1 MRKHFILTVCLILLF
16 LQSLGLNVCASTT
29 SIFET
34 TNLSENEISQI
45 WQNIN
50 VRNSLDSISLSS
62 IGLPIVSFDVSENG
76 MILLGFKGNKV
87 AVVDEDTVTN
97 FFEFSNDGSFYVQWN
112 ENNILLLL
120 VRGSIIVELS
130 SNGQFINMTKADENS
145 IQNTYLW
152 NQISK
157 KNHLNNGEYFYCIK
171 NKLGFLNIFSSS
183 YSQLIKTD
191 SNGNAIVIYDIT
203 KAQTTKTVCT
213 IIVTILFFALVVLTI
228 VLNIKRHR
236 TQGRANK

>member
-29 SIFET
+29 SMFET

-120 VRGSIIVELS
+120 VR
-130 SNGQFINMTKADENS
+130 
-145 IQNTYLW
+145 
-152 NQISK
+152 
-157 KNHLNNGEYFYCIK
+157 
-171 NKLGFLNIFSSS
+171 
-183 YSQLIKTD
+183 
-191 SNGNAIVIYDIT
+191 
-203 KAQTTKTVCT
+203 
-213 IIVTILFFALVVLTI
+213 
-228 VLNIKRHR
+228 
-236 TQGRANK
+236 